1 MFDPNKP
8 IEYHYNNTEWCEAV
22 LLDSAFNSGYLIKY
36 RMSPTVIWFHG
47 YVPGCDADKKIRN
60 VPEKHIYRVVV
71 TRNGVRNGICTSKVD
86 VPYSIGETYCGGT
99 VIGYHEGEFTV

>member
-1 MFDPNKP
+1 MFNLDKP
-8 IEYHYNNTEWCEAV
+8 IEYYYLDTDWYEAV
-22 LLDSAFNSGYLIKY
+22 LLDSDFDGSYFIKCRKSETTPWMPLIVSK
-36 RMSPTVIWFHG
+36 SVI
-47 YVPGCDADKKIRN
+47 DKKIRN

-86 VPYSIGETYCGGT
+86 VPYSIGDKYCGGI